1 MNANRELLLWL
12 SDPGVNIL
20 YCFDDYFFRMA
31 YILLHSEDQ
40 VHKCLRQEPA
50 SSWRCSQESHQ
61 QTDDQNSQKDDKETD
76 LDFDHCSV
84 FKENYK
90 QNDVWILPAQDFHKS
105 CVYPWLSKH
114 YTTPICRLNILKALE
129 ILPNFPCTD
138 NVAFDMERLT
148 RTQAVN

>member
-50 SSWRCSQESHQ
+50 SSWRYSQESHK
-61 QTDDQNSQKDDKETD
+61 QTDDQNSQK
-76 LDFDHCSV
+76 
-84 FKENYK
+84 
-90 QNDVWILPAQDFHKS
+90 
-105 CVYPWLSKH
+105 
-114 YTTPICRLNILKALE
+114 R
-129 ILPNFPCTD
+129 
-138 NVAFDMERLT
+138 
-148 RTQAVN
+148 